1 MGVLLMA
8 RSVPEWIGKDDDAV
22 PPRSVRAR
30 VFRAYDG
37 ICYLTGRKIGAG
49 EAWDLEHIR
58 PLSMAR
64 PGESLNRESN
74 LAPALQVAHR
84 EKTSQEATDRAKADR
99 IHAKHHGY
107 FPKTKHPLRSRGF
120 GESLPFARKPA

>member
-1 MGVLLMA
+1 MS
-8 RSVPEWIGKDDDAV
+8 REVPEWIGKTDDAR

-37 ICYLTGRKIGAG
+37 VCYLSKRKIAAG
-49 EAWDLEHIR
+49 ETWELEHIR

-64 PGESLNRESN
+64 PGENLNRESN
-74 LAPALQVAHR
+74 LAPALAAPHR
-84 EKTSQEATDRAKADR
+84 EKSNREATDRAKADR

-107 FPKTKHPLRSRGF
+107 YPPSKAKIQSRGF
-120 GESLPFARKPA
+120 QKARP